1 MPILLLRLKLKRRS
15 YSFYNKYN
23 NEWIGGGGGGGW
35 GGCKSGF
42 KDCLW
47 QSKTL
52 SRTRIGSLAFSKMK
66 EPIQN
71 RDKKMGQI

>member
-23 NEWIGGGGGGGW
+23 NEWIGGGGGW

-52 SRTRIGSLAFSKMK
+52 SSRRIRSLAFSKIK

-71 RDKKMGQI
+71 IDKKMGKI